1 MKTKFICFLL
11 ILSFPA
17 IVFAECEKLE
27 GCIREFNDLNRG
39 NSALNINQPCQNK
52 NSDSTEEQG
61 KDWHYILG
69 GVAMAPFALVLGT
82 TIHEGSHALAAKA
95 YGAEI
100 TEFRVIPF
108 YDEERK
114 RSYFGRTGYNYGDKE
129 VSDSDRAWVSSAPM
143 FTDAALISVCS
154 GLAFSGTLPKNKW
167 AKTGLTV
174 FCLLPTIDFINH
186 IRATSEYADLVKIEK
201 TIAKYNPNIS
211 ESDARLM
218 TRIPMGVAIAVGATA
233 SGFMLYDLFK
243 KEDSKKEK
251 EDKLIH
257 NFKLAPSFSPSFT
270 GMNMGFSF

>member
-1 MKTKFICFLL
+1 MKTKFICILL
-11 ILSFPA
+11 ILIFPA

-27 GCIREFNDLNRG
+27 GCIREFNELNSG
-39 NSALNINQPCQNK
+39 DSALNINSPCQNEK
-52 NSDSTEEQG
+52 SDSTKEQG

-69 GVAMAPFALVLGT
+69 GIAMAPFAFVLGT
-82 TIHEGSHALAAKA
+82 TIHEGSHALAVKA
-95 YGAEI
+95 HGGEV

-108 YDEERK
+108 YDEERSK
-114 RSYFGRTGYNYGDKE
+114 LYFGRIKYNYGEKE
-129 VSDSDRAWVSSAPM
+129 ITDSDKAWISSAPM
-143 FTDAALISVCS
+143 FTDVALISVCS

-174 FCLLPTIDFINH
+174 FCLLPTVDLINH
-186 IRATSEYADLVKIEK
+186 IRATSEYADLVKIEN
-201 TIAKYNPNIS
+201 TIVKNNPNIS
-211 ESDARLM
+211 ESGARLM
-218 TRIPMGVAIAVGATA
+218 TRIPMGISIAVGATA

-270 GMNMGFSF
+270 GLNMGFSF